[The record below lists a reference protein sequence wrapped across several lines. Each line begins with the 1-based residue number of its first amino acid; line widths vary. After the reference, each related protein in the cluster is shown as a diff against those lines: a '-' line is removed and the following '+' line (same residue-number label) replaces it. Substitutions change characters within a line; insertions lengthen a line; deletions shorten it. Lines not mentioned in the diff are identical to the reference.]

1 MRTHEHGAPAFPTQ
15 ETPDNNFEKAKQ
27 FQGKLE
33 SGTTNAL
40 KELEGYNE
48 LVNAGWIKS
57 EHKEIVEKSQ
67 ERVQKS
73 SKRFGKYILFA
84 AVPVIM
90 LAFKSSSFTEKVEAM
105 SSSDKEK
112 LELVKEGTPSIVYT
126 EDSTEDEAR
135 TAATTPTS
143 KKTVTYTETK
153 PTVEPSITKGHAR
166 EFADKALKV
175 KGNLKD
181 CSGFTE
187 TYAELFGHPELKGML
202 ANEQVAYM
210 RDHWHIVDA
219 RTAKKMAE
227 AGHLVIAGLKEK
239 GHGHTIAVVEGSG
252 ETKDGIFYPNVEGG
266 GMGRGG
272 RSDGSKTAG
281 DVFKASN
288 RAHVQYFTPDQVQ

>member
-1 MRTHEHGAPAFPTQ
+1 MRKHEHGEPAFPTQ
-15 ETPDNNFEKAKQ
+15 ETRDNNFENAKQ
-27 FQGKLE
+27 FQGKVE
-33 SGTTNAL
+33 SGTMNAA

-48 LVNAGWIKS
+48 LVNAGWIKK
-57 EHKEIVEKSQ
+57 EHKEAVKESQ

-73 SKRFGKYILFA
+73 GKRFGKYLLLA

-90 LAFKSSSFTEKVEAM
+90 LAFKSSKFSEQASAM
-105 SSSDKEK
+105 STDDKDK
-112 LELVKEGTPSIVYT
+112 LEFVKQGTPPIVYT
-126 EDSTEDEAR
+126 EDSTENETPAKVAPVATPKSANYAEAVK
-135 TAATTPTS
+135 TTS
-143 KKTVTYTETK
+143 TEASHTGSVK
-153 PTVEPSITKGHAR
+153 
-166 EFADKALKV
+166 EFADKALRM

-210 RDHWHIVDA
+210 KGHWHVVDA
-219 RTAKKMAE
+219 QTAKKMAE

-239 GHGHTIAVVEGSG
+239 GHGHTIAVVGGSG

-266 GMGRGG
+266 GMSRGG

-281 DVFKASN
+281 DVFKAKN
-288 RAHVQYFTPDQVQ
+288 RAQVQYFTPDQM